1 MAWGLIVSLWG
12 TLLYTMRTLSRYILG
27 QQVAPFLFGIFIIM
41 FILILDFLY
50 KNLEVLIGKGVP
62 VLVSTELLLLSMGW
76 MMVMAI
82 PMAVLIATLVS
93 FMRMSS
99 DNEVVAMK
107 TGGMSLM
114 AIARPVLT
122 AGLLLSFIMIPVHNF
137 VVPETN
143 HRLAN
148 LLVSIHRK
156 KPALQLR
163 DGVFMN
169 DIKGYSILVN
179 KSRGREIEGVTI
191 SKLEEGR
198 PAQTIRAEHGEI
210 FFSEDENTLV
220 MKLYNG
226 EIHDVDEKDP
236 KRYLRLSFNEHTMYI
251 PEAGTQLIRLEREHR
266 GEREMSITDL
276 RNEMERIR
284 GKIDGQGVQV
294 KKIVRESSAELEDF
308 YRSRTNENG
317 REEKPTTRAPTSVI
331 SSTEDKLRSV
341 KNQIASHER
350 RIRSLSVEVHKKIAL
365 SFACIV
371 FVIIGVPLGVRAR
384 EASAGAGMMISI
396 LFFAVYY
403 AFLKVGENL
412 ADRGL
417 VPPVL
422 SMWAANIVLGAVG
435 IWLFTRANR
444 ELPFIPLGTRRE
456 RKRETS

>member
-1 MAWGLIVSLWG
+1 
-12 TLLYTMRTLSRYILG
+12 MRTLSRYILG
-27 QQVAPFLFGIFIIM
+27 QQIAPFLFGIFIIM

-62 VLVSTELLLLSMGW
+62 IMVSVELLLLSMGW
-76 MMVMAI
+76 MIVMAI
-82 PMAVLIATLVS
+82 PMAVLIATLIS

-107 TGGMSLM
+107 TGGMSLF
-114 AIARPVLT
+114 AIARPVLI
-122 AGLLLSFIMIPVHNF
+122 AGVVLSFIMIPVHNF

-143 HRLAN
+143 HMLAN

-179 KSRGREIEGVTI
+179 KSKGREIEGVTI

-198 PAQTIRAEHGEI
+198 PAQTIRADRGEI
-210 FFSEDENTLV
+210 FFSDDENTLV
-220 MKLYNG
+220 MKLYDG

-236 KRYLRLSFNEHTMYI
+236 KRYLRLSFTEHTMYI

-276 RNEMERIR
+276 RAEMARVE
-284 GKIDGQGVQV
+284 GKMESEAKKAD
-294 KKIVRESSAELEDF
+294 KIVKDSSEELEAFYLSRTAEDASAE
-308 YRSRTNENG
+308 RAA
-317 REEKPTTRAPTSVI
+317 TRAATSII
-331 SSTEDKLRSV
+331 SSTEDKLSSIRR
-341 KNQIASHER
+341 QIESHR
-350 RIRSLSVEVHKKIAL
+350 RRLRSLSVEVHKKVAL
-365 SFACIV
+365 SFACLV
-371 FVIIGVPLGVRAR
+371 FVFIGIPIGVRAR

-417 VPPVL
+417 MPPVL
-422 SMWAANIVLGAVG
+422 SMWAANMVLGAVG
-435 IWLFTRANR
+435 MYLFMRASR
-444 ELPFIPLGTRRE
+444 ELPFIPMRFWHTRKAGR
-456 RKRETS
+456 S